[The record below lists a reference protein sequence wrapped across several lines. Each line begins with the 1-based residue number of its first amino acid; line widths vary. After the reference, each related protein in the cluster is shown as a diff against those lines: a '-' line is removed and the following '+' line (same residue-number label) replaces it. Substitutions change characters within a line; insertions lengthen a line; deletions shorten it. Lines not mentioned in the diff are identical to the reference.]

1 MSPYPQWLLQ
11 ELFPFKDYFADAG
24 KLFHGESY
32 EEDMSKAQGCFRHL
46 KIIFQE
52 LEECRAF
59 ELLKVLALP
68 RLCQGPPES
77 SIPP

>member
-1 MSPYPQWLLQ
+1 MQ

-24 KLFHGESY
+24 ELFRGESF

-46 KIIFQE
+46 KTIFQE

-59 ELLKVLALP
+59 ELLKVLAPLVSARALP
-68 RLCQGPPES
+68 DLLHHHSIFPCQP
-77 SIPP
+77 